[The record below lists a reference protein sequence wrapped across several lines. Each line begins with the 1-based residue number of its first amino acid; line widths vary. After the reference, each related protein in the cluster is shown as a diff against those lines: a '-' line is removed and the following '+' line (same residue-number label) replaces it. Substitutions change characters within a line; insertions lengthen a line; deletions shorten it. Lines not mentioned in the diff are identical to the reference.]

1 MQKTPASKLRCP
13 LAAECHGANMIPVWQ
28 MHAELC
34 VQIQISNRFCG
45 DNDVVRY
52 RIAMFLDE
60 CADQQIYNN
69 FRI

>member
-28 MHAELC
+28 NHAEHC

-45 DNDVVRY
+45 GDDVLGY
-52 RIAMFLDE
+52 LIAVIHGA
-60 CADQQIYNN
+60 CTRQQIYNN